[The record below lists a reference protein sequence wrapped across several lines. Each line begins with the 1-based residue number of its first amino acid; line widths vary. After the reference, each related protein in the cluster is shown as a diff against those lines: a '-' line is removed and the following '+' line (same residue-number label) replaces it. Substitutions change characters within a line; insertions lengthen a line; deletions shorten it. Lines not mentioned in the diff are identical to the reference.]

1 MPRNS
6 TGVYSLPTG
15 YLAVS
20 GQTAKA
26 SQHNPPLEDI
36 ATALTQSV
44 ASDGRTPMTGA
55 LTLSGDPTLALHA
68 APKQYVDALTSSPW
82 TDLASAATTDLST
95 VTGENIRVTGTVT
108 ITSLGTA
115 ASGVT
120 KLLRFAASLT
130 ITHNATSLICLGGAN
145 IITAAGD
152 FAEVRSLGSGNWV
165 MTRYERFSGLGAWT
179 TVASAATVDLG
190 AQTSRNIALSGTT
203 GITSF
208 GSTATPD
215 NVPFNIRSTGAIT
228 ITHSANLI
236 CPGAVNLTLAAGDTF
251 QVVQE
256 ATGVWRIIAYSLSAL
271 PAISGA
277 NLTGISSTGR
287 LLRAPQL
294 LTSGTSYTTP
304 AGCNLIFVEV
314 VGGGGGG
321 GGGSGSS
328 GTGNNGNNGGNST
341 FTVGGN
347 TLTGN
352 GGWAGTGGSNGS
364 GGRAGNDGNIGVRA
378 SGGTGSNSN
387 RTFGY
392 NPFSSG
398 GNGAGGSDIPGSA
411 GQSGSNSGGESGGFG
426 GSGFGAGAGGGA
438 AASGFTT
445 NAGGGGGG
453 AGGKQETFLTV
464 IPSTSYSYS
473 IGAGGVGGGG
483 SSGGAGGAGAQGC
496 IRIWEYAI

>member
-55 LTLSGDPTLALHA
+55 LTLSGDPTLPLHA

-130 ITHNATSLICLGGAN
+130 ITHNATSLICLGNAN
-145 IITAAGD
+145 IITAVGD

-203 GITSF
+203 GVTSF
-208 GSTATPD
+208 GSTPTPD

-236 CPGAVNLTLAAGDTF
+236 CPGNANLTLAAGDTF
-251 QVVQE
+251 TVVQE
-256 ATGVWRIIAYSLSAL
+256 ATGVWRIITYSLSAL

-277 NLTGISSTGR
+277 NLTGLAGGTPAGVVAPFAGSSAPSGWLLCSGGTANRTTFAALFAIIGTTYGAGDGSTTFGLPDLRGR
-287 LLRAPQL
+287 TVAGVDNMGGTAANR
-294 LTSGTSYTTP
+294 LTSGGSGISGTILGAAGGAETFTIGISQMPSHNHQLNGSSLSGGSGLYGTWQTNNPNFISTSS
-304 AGCNLIFVEV
+304 
-314 VGGGGGG
+314 VGGGG
-321 GGGSGSS
+321 
-328 GTGNNGNNGGNST
+328 
-341 FTVGGN
+341 
-347 TLTGN
+347 
-352 GGWAGTGGSNGS
+352 ASNVTQPTI
-364 GGRAGNDGNIGVRA
+364 ALNYIIK
-378 SGGTGSNSN
+378 T
-387 RTFGY
+387 
-392 NPFSSG
+392 
-398 GNGAGGSDIPGSA
+398 
-411 GQSGSNSGGESGGFG
+411 
-426 GSGFGAGAGGGA
+426 
-438 AASGFTT
+438 
-445 NAGGGGGG
+445 
-453 AGGKQETFLTV
+453 
-464 IPSTSYSYS
+464 
-473 IGAGGVGGGG
+473 
-483 SSGGAGGAGAQGC
+483 
-496 IRIWEYAI
+496 

>member
-130 ITHNATSLICLGGAN
+130 ITHNATSLICLGNAN

-203 GITSF
+203 GVTSF
-208 GSTATPD
+208 GSTPTPD

-236 CPGAVNLTLAAGDTF
+236 CPGAANLTLAAGDTISVA
-251 QVVQE
+251 QLVTGTWVILNVQSGS
-256 ATGVWRIIAYSLSAL
+256 GV
-271 PAISGA
+271 PAGTVLHVAI
-277 NLTGISSTGR
+277 
-287 LLRAPQL
+287 
-294 LTSGTSYTTP
+294 TSGTPPGFIKANGAAISRTVYSVLFAAIGTTF
-304 AGCNLIFVEV
+304 G
-314 VGGGGGG
+314 VGD
-321 GGGSGSS
+321 GSTTFNVPDLRGEFIRGWDDGRGVDSGRVFGSLQS
-328 GTGNNGNNGGNST
+328 DEIKSHAHDYVRSFTGNNNNLFHPNS
-341 FTVGGN
+341 GQSI
-347 TLTGN
+347 
-352 GGWAGTGGSNGS
+352 A
-364 GGRAGNDGNIGVRA
+364 
-378 SGGTGSNSN
+378 TGSDSP
-387 RTFGY
+387 TSTGW
-392 NPFSSG
+392 
-398 GNGAGGSDIPGSA
+398 GNAIA
-411 GQSGSNSGGESGGFG
+411 NW
-426 GSGFGAGAGGGA
+426 GGA
-438 AASGFTT
+438 
-445 NAGGGGGG
+445 
-453 AGGKQETFLTV
+453 ETRPRNVALLAV
-464 IPSTSYSYS
+464 IKF
-473 IGAGGVGGGG
+473 
-483 SSGGAGGAGAQGC
+483 
-496 IRIWEYAI
+496 